1 MFLRHGHTNIS
12 GKKKAWGSWN
22 KKGVFLKGKVEK
34 KNVVAEHFE
43 NSFLCFNNSY

>member
-1 MFLRHGHTNIS
+1 MATLTFLE
-12 GKKKAWGSWN
+12 KKKHEVVGI
-22 KKGVFLKGKVEK
+22 KKVFFEGEGRK

>member
-1 MFLRHGHTNIS
+1 MATLTFLE
-12 GKKKAWGSWN
+12 KKKHEVVGI
-22 KKGVFLKGKVEK
+22 KKVFFLKGRVEK